1 MAIIAPTLVPLPG
14 ARGTG
19 STMGRY
25 HFAQPAMKRLLLLL
39 LVAACSAGAAP
50 LPEAAPQTQGIAP
63 ERLER
68 LDRYLESSVAR
79 GDHLG
84 AVALVLR
91 HGRVVDW
98 RAWGHRDLERREPLA
113 RDAIFRIDA
122 MTKAVTAAGVLMLME
137 EGRLNLDDPV
147 AAYVPELRALRLA
160 DGKAPREV
168 LTVRQLLAQTAGF
181 GGDSSLDQAP
191 DLDDYVRRLAALPL
205 AAEPGT
211 RFRDDVIGA
220 VVAGRVIEA
229 ISGLRLDAFLHKR
242 IFQPLGMRDTG
253 FVLAPGQRARLATVT
268 TTDADG
274 QLLPAPAANGQRVT
288 PYLNGAIGL
297 YSTAEDYARF
307 AQMLLDGGVLQGRMV
322 LGRKSVE
329 LMMQNHL
336 SHLPNPTWDQH
347 GAEGYGLGGGVVLDL
362 ARRGRLGSLGQFG
375 WTGAQSTWFTVDRQ
389 ERLVAVLMLQH
400 QPQKVLGD
408 PGKPAARVTNLLY
421 QALAR

>member
-1 MAIIAPTLVPLPG
+1 MT
-14 ARGTG
+14 
-19 STMGRY
+19 
-25 HFAQPAMKRLLLLL
+25 RLFSLL
-39 LVAACSAGAAP
+39 LVAAACAVAPLSEAAP
-50 LPEAAPQTQGIAP
+50 LPEAEPRAQGIAP

-79 GDHLG
+79 GDYLG
-84 AVALVLR
+84 AVVLVLR
-91 HGRVVDW
+91 NGRVVDW
-98 RAWGHRDLERREPLA
+98 RAWGHRDHERRAPLA

-147 AAYVPELRALRLA
+147 AAYLPELRALRLA
-160 DGKAPREV
+160 DGKPPREV

-181 GGDSSLDQAP
+181 GGDATLEQAA

-205 AAEPGT
+205 VAEPGT
-211 RFRDDVIGA
+211 RFRDDATGA
-220 VVAGRVIEA
+220 IVAGRVIEA

-242 IFQPLGMRDTG
+242 IFLPLGMRDTG
-253 FVLAPGQRARLATVT
+253 FVLSPEQRGRLAAVSA
-268 TTDADG
+268 TDADG
-274 QLLPAPAANGQRVT
+274 QLVPAPAANGQRIT

-336 SHLPNPTWDQH
+336 SHLAPPTWDQH
-347 GAEGYGLGGGVVLDL
+347 GAEGYGLGGSVVLDL

-375 WTGAQSTWFTVDRQ
+375 WTGAHSTWFTVDRQ

-421 QALAR
+421 QALVR